1 MQTFRNIYAETGISL
16 FYETEQKA
24 QKGKIS
30 YFVLQ
35 VRYRNLLYDRGEVTI
50 QWGRKDDLILG

>member
-1 MQTFRNIYAETGISL
+1 MFC
-16 FYETEQKA
+16 ETEQKA

-30 YFVLQ
+30 YLVLQ